1 MAKTISQ
8 LTDATSVGDSDELI
22 VQQSGVTKRA
32 TKLEVLAGITNTSI
46 SATAAI
52 AGTKIA
58 PDFGSQ
64 DVQTTGRLGVGNA
77 ANASYRVDMT
87 GPLRVG
93 VSGSSNFQIDLG
105 RTGDVD
111 AFRSAYILGS
121 SNNLLIVNQQSAGAI
136 TLSTNNTERMRIV
149 SGGNIGIGT
158 TSPRGT
164 LEISSTSPTLTL
176 NESDASADNANWDIL
191 VGGETFSF
199 RVVNDAYT
207 SASQVL
213 TVDRTGTTVDSTA
226 IRNGNVAIGN
236 VTASSKLHV
245 VGDLTLASASTST
258 TASTTSGGST
268 LPALAAGYLVV
279 SINGTSRK
287 IPYYAT

>member
-93 VSGSSNFQIDLG
+93 VSASSNFQIDLG

-121 SNNLLIVNQQSAGAI
+121 SNNLTIVNQQSAGAI
-136 TLSTNNTERMRIV
+136 VLGTNNTERLRIV
-149 SGGNIGIGT
+149 AGGNVGIGT

-164 LEISSTSPTLTL
+164 VEISSTSPTLTL

-207 SASQVL
+207 SASQVF
-213 TVDRTGTTVDSTA
+213 TVDRTGTTVDNTA

>member
-1 MAKTISQ
+1 MAKTITQ

-77 ANASYRVDMT
+77 ATASYRVDMT

-105 RTGDVD
+105 RTGDFD

-136 TLSTNNTERMRIV
+136 ILATNNTERLRIGA
-149 SGGNIGIGT
+149 GGNVGIGT
-158 TSPRGT
+158 ASPRGN
-164 LEISSTSPTLTL
+164 LEISSTSPFLTL
-176 NESDASADNANWDIL
+176 NESDASANNANWDFFVSSEQL
-191 VGGETFSF
+191 SL
-199 RVVNDAYT
+199 RAVNDAYT
-207 SASQVL
+207 SASAIF
-213 TVDRTGTTVDSTA
+213 TVDRTGTTIDSTA
-226 IRNGNVAIGN
+226 FSNGNVAIGN
-236 VTASSKLHV
+236 VTPASKLHV
-245 VGDLTLASASTST
+245 VGDLTVASAT
-258 TASTTSGGST
+258 TATAATAGANGDV
-268 LPALAAGYLVV
+268 PAQVAGYLVV

>member
-1 MAKTISQ
+1 MAKTITQ
-8 LTDATSVGDSDELI
+8 LTDATTVGDSDELI

-93 VSGSSNFQIDLG
+93 VSASSNFQIDLG

-121 SNNLLIVNQQSAGAI
+121 SNNLTIVNQQSAGAI
-136 TLSTNNTERMRIV
+136 TFGTNNTERLRIGA
-149 SGGNIGIGT
+149 GGNVGIGT

-176 NESDASADNANWDIL
+176 NESDASANNANWDFF
-191 VGGETFSF
+191 VSSEQFSF
-199 RVVNDAYT
+199 RTVNDAYT
-207 SASQVL
+207 SSAL
-213 TVDRTGTTVDSTA
+213 IFTVDRTGETVDNFAFRS
-226 IRNGNVAIGN
+226 GNVAIGTA
-236 VTASSKLHV
+236 TASSKLHV
-245 VGDLTLASASTST
+245 VGDLTVASAT
-258 TASTTSGGST
+258 TATAATAGART
-268 LPALAAGYLVV
+268 LPANPVDFLVV

>member
-93 VSGSSNFQIDLG
+93 VSASSNFQIDLG

-121 SNNLLIVNQQSAGAI
+121 SNNLQIVNQQSAGAI
-136 TLSTNNTERMRIV
+136 TFGTNNTERMRITSAGV
-149 SGGNIGIGT
+149 VGIGT
-158 TSPRGT
+158 TAPRGNAEIAGASPRIT
-164 LEISSTSPTLTL
+164 IYED
-176 NESDASADNANWDIL
+176 DASANNGNWDFGAVTEQFIM
-191 VGGETFSF
+191 
-199 RVVNDAYT
+199 RVVNDAFSSSST
-207 SASQVL
+207 VF
-213 TVDRTGTTVDSTA
+213 TVDRTGTTVDNT
-226 IRNGNVAIGN
+226 IWRNGNFAVGN
-236 VTASSKLHV
+236 VTPSSKLHV
-245 VGDLTLASASTST
+245 DGDLTLSNST
-258 TASTTSGGST
+258 TANTATAGAQT
-268 LPALAAGYLVV
+268 LPANPVGFLVV

>member
-1 MAKTISQ
+1 MAKTITQ

-52 AGTKIA
+52 AGTKID

-93 VSGSSNFQIDLG
+93 VSASPSFEINLG
-105 RTGDVD
+105 RTGDV
-111 AFRSAYILGS
+111 AATHSAYILGS
-121 SNNLLIVNQQSAGAI
+121 SNNLSIVNQQSAGAL
-136 TLSTNNTERMRIV
+136 TLGTNNIERLRIT
-149 SGGNIGIGT
+149 SGGIVGIGT
-158 TSPRGT
+158 TSPRGNV
-164 LEISSTSPTLTL
+164 EVASASPSVMLYE
-176 NESDASADNANWDIL
+176 NDASADNGAWNFL
-191 VGGETFSF
+191 VAAEQFLF
-199 RVVNDAYT
+199 RTVNDANN
-207 SASQVL
+207 SASSIF
-213 TVDRTGTTVDSTA
+213 TVDRTGTTVDNT
-226 IRNGNVAIGN
+226 IWRNGNFAVGN
-236 VTASSKLHV
+236 VTPSSKLHV
-245 VGDLTLASASTST
+245 DGDVTLTNTSFDA
-258 TASTTSGGST
+258 TATAGTSGAV
-268 LPALAAGYLVV
+268 PAQVAGYLVV

>member
-1 MAKTISQ
+1 
-8 LTDATSVGDSDELI
+8 
-22 VQQSGVTKRA
+22 
-32 TKLEVLAGITNTSI
+32 
-46 SATAAI
+46 
-52 AGTKIA
+52 
-58 PDFGSQ
+58 
-64 DVQTTGRLGVGNA
+64 
-77 ANASYRVDMT
+77 MT

-121 SNNLLIVNQQSAGAI
+121 SNNLTIVNQQSAGAI
-136 TLSTNNTERMRIV
+136 VLGTNNTERLRIV
-149 SGGNIGIGT
+149 AGGNVGIGT

-207 SASQVL
+207 SASQVF
-213 TVDRTGTTVDSTA
+213 TVDRTGTTVDNTA

>member
-1 MAKTISQ
+1 MAKTITQ

-52 AGTKIA
+52 AGTKVA

-64 DVQTTGRLGVGNA
+64 NVQTTGRLGVGNA

-87 GPLRVG
+87 GSLRLG
-93 VSGSSNFQIDLG
+93 SGSSSDFLIDLG
-105 RTGDVD
+105 RTGNVD
-111 AFRSAYILGS
+111 NFRSAYILGS
-121 SNNLLIVNQQSAGAI
+121 SNNLQIINQQSAGAMI
-136 TLSTNNTERMRIV
+136 LGTNNTERLRIV
-149 SGGNIGIGT
+149 PGGNVGIGT
-158 TSPRGT
+158 TGPRGN

-176 NESDASADNANWDIL
+176 NESDASANNANWDFL
-191 VGGETFSF
+191 VSSEQFSF
-199 RVVNDAYT
+199 RTVNDAYT
-207 SASQVL
+207 SSQL
-213 TVDRTGTTVDSTA
+213 IFTVDRTGETVDNFA
-226 IRNGNVAIGN
+226 FRNGNVAIGN
-236 VTASSKLHV
+236 VTPASKLHV
-245 VGDLTLASASTST
+245 VGDLTVASAT
-258 TASTTSGGST
+258 TATTATAGTNGDV
-268 LPALAAGYLVV
+268 PAQVAGYLVV